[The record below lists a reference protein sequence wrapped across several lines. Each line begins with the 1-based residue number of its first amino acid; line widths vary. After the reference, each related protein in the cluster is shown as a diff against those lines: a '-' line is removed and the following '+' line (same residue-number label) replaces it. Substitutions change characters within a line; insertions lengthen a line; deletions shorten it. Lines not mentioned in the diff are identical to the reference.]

1 MTIAIA
7 ITMGQ
12 GGAAEVAQ
20 VVTVILVYFHIQA
33 EVTGLMPHVIFIHAL
48 RFLVIF

>member
-7 ITMGQ
+7 ITIGQ

-20 VVTVILVYFHIQA
+20 VVMVILVYFHIQA
-33 EVTGLMPHVIFIHAL
+33 EATGLTPYVIFIHAL
-48 RFLVIF
+48 GLRVIF